1 MEEANA
7 QDPITAALEDP
18 ILESFQCGKSEQGG
32 SGQELLRIK
41 SKAPRPQ
48 VALCCNPA
56 TSLHSKFIYKFRQ
69 ALSLSR
75 TKSTSNFYFDVTGC
89 FPLS

>member
-18 ILESFQCGKSEQGG
+18 ILESFQCGKSEQEGFR
-32 SGQELLRIK
+32 LRVAAQDQVK
-41 SKAPRPQ
+41 GAAQ

-56 TSLHSKFIYKFRQ
+56 TSLHSKFIYKFLKS
-69 ALSLSR
+69 LSLSR